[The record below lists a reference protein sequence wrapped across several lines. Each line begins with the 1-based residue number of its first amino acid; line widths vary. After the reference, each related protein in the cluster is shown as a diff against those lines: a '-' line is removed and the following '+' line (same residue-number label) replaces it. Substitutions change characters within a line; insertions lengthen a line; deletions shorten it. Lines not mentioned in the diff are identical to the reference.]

1 MKRKKSFSVDVGM
14 KATKI
19 GIHTVDINKPST
31 SEKIFD
37 TSIETPRLKKK
48 ISNQTLEENLQAGV
62 CTFYAENSSF
72 SDQAVQCEMNSD
84 SNFQNS
90 STMSVAPMI
99 QEEIAID
106 TEPSV
111 ASGAMGFVNSENQ
124 LFHLFE
130 SATPELIVDTTDSD
144 SDIDIVSL
152 RTNGQPPENV
162 TALVPNHDHTYIDI
176 WNSNNNV
183 EMVTDVSNEPSSS
196 QNNERFQAK
205 NCNKGKENDW
215 PVAPDLQLDCL
226 FTDEDDDSSVEV
238 VGVEPPRL
246 LGGSTPCSLTSTN
259 SRPVSKAVRGRT
271 NRTVSQSNTSNAARA
286 TRNLGI
292 KLERPI
298 VVDLTQS
305 DDDTQSTSAAVS
317 RSTAPTINSTVG
329 CNVVSE
335 RNPSPPSYW
344 DTFPDNRHPPV
355 YPVVQFSSCRY
366 HSTNQPSIPFH
377 ETPDTGL
384 RTLGSAPVPNPC
396 LAFGCLPTR
405 TRCLHPHHNL
415 YPTPSSPQFSYVP
428 TGVHNPVHHHPALNN
443 QPTFDQIYH
452 SVTVS
457 TPSNHHDPSTMHP
470 HPPPSLVRMNP
481 THSRIWQSQQ
491 RMQEVNRRRFH
502 QHSVLMQIMQEQ
514 TMQLMESQAH
524 PTPTQTYFLCPDTA
538 QSINATAAAA
548 PVTTSQPH
556 LMHTS
561 LLVPPANPGSN
572 PPGPSTAI
580 LPPPPTLPTSVPSQ
594 TVPCTA
600 EADAIAMQAEALV
613 TGSNAEGGHIH
624 HHHIHQHHY
633 HHPPPPRLHHFSV
646 PSVIGLPTGM
656 PMSIRPPDI
665 FALPQMTELPPTP
678 AMLTHYIPVLPRQMH
693 ARLEVRDSSLAFNG
707 NIFQDYMRFVD
718 QRRMGMNRGASQST
732 IERNT
737 LPHKYKKIMKCNE
750 NEDNLEKC
758 TICLC
763 EFEDDEDVRRLPCM
777 HLFHIEC
784 VDQWLTTNKRCPI
797 CRVDIEDHL
806 KDFGVTS

>member
-1 MKRKKSFSVDVGM
+1 MEIK
-14 KATKI
+14 
-19 GIHTVDINKPST
+19 
-31 SEKIFD
+31 
-37 TSIETPRLKKK
+37 
-48 ISNQTLEENLQAGV
+48 
-62 CTFYAENSSF
+62 
-72 SDQAVQCEMNSD
+72 AVQCEMNSD

-144 SDIDIVSL
+144 K
-152 RTNGQPPENV
+152 
-162 TALVPNHDHTYIDI
+162 
-176 WNSNNNV
+176 
-183 EMVTDVSNEPSSS
+183 PSSS

-238 VGVEPPRL
+238 VGVEPP
-246 LGGSTPCSLTSTN
+246 
-259 SRPVSKAVRGRT
+259 RPVSKAVRGRT

-384 RTLGSAPVPNPC
+384 RTL
-396 LAFGCLPTR
+396 
-405 TRCLHPHHNL
+405 
-415 YPTPSSPQFSYVP
+415 
-428 TGVHNPVHHHPALNN
+428 
-443 QPTFDQIYH
+443 
-452 SVTVS
+452 
-457 TPSNHHDPSTMHP
+457 
-470 HPPPSLVRMNP
+470 
-481 THSRIWQSQQ
+481 SQQ

-502 QHSVLMQIMQEQ
+502 QHSVLMQI
-514 TMQLMESQAH
+514 
-524 PTPTQTYFLCPDTA
+524 
-538 QSINATAAAA
+538 
-548 PVTTSQPH
+548 
-556 LMHTS
+556 
-561 LLVPPANPGSN
+561 
-572 PPGPSTAI
+572 
-580 LPPPPTLPTSVPSQ
+580 
-594 TVPCTA
+594 
-600 EADAIAMQAEALV
+600 
-613 TGSNAEGGHIH
+613 EGGHIH

-656 PMSIRPPDI
+656 
-665 FALPQMTELPPTP
+665 
-678 AMLTHYIPVLPRQMH
+678 
-693 ARLEVRDSSLAFNG
+693 
-707 NIFQDYMRFVD
+707 
-718 QRRMGMNRGASQST
+718 
-732 IERNT
+732 
-737 LPHKYKKIMKCNE
+737 IMKCNE